1 MELEQKRRERWQ
13 KSPLI
18 LVLALVLVVAISGT
32 LAWLTYVRKIQTAT
46 LVDVPEI
53 YLEGPED
60 AVSQL
65 IPLGDI
71 DVTNGTS
78 REYVFRIV
86 TNKDNQYRIQFAHT
100 TNVPFKYAIY
110 PSSTSGTGNSVEIA
124 GHTYYYDSELVGN
137 YLNKSDKTI
146 THDVTYSPS
155 TNPVQTDAEPLY
167 WQSGYITQPD
177 QYSYYVLKVSW
188 EPGLKS
194 NKETDMVYLT
204 VKIKDR

>member
-1 MELEQKRRERWQ
+1 MELKQKRRNHRQ
-13 KSPLI
+13 KSQLI
-18 LVLALVLVVAISGT
+18 FALALVLVVAVSGT
-32 LAWLTYVRKIQTAT
+32 LAWLTYVRKLQTAT

-53 YLEGPED
+53 YIEGPED

-86 TNKDNQYRIQFAHT
+86 TNQGNQYRIQFAHT
-100 TNVPFKYAIY
+100 TNVPFTYAIY
-110 PSSTSGTGNSVEIA
+110 PASTSGTGNSVEVA
-124 GHTYYYDSELVGN
+124 GHTYYYDSELDGK
-137 YLNKSDKTI
+137 YLNKSD

-155 TNPVQTDAEPLY
+155 TNRVQTDAEPLY

-188 EPGLKS
+188 DSGLKS